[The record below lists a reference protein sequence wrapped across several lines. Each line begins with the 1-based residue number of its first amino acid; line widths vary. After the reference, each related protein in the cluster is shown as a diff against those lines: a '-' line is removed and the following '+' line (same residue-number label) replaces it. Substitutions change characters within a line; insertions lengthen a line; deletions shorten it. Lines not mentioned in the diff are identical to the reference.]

1 MEFKM
6 NEKLTILKM
15 VEEGKITVDEASKL
29 LQAVEDKNQELALVT
44 KANDS
49 SERTAK
55 WIKIKVLDEDGTR
68 VNVNLPIALVDV
80 AFKIAKA
87 SDSNFDVKLG
97 NVNVD
102 IDAIIKMIQE
112 GAEGKIVDI
121 ESGDGTKVEIVIE

>member
-1 MEFKM
+1 M

>member
-1 MEFKM
+1 M

-15 VEEGKITVDEASKL
+15 VEEGKITVEEASKL
-29 LQAVEDKNQELALVT
+29 LQSVEDKNQELSLVT
-44 KANDS
+44 KSTD
-49 SERTAK
+49 RTAK
-55 WIKIKVLDEDGTR
+55 WIKIKVIDDEGTR

-112 GAEGKIVDI
+112 GAEGKLVDI
-121 ESGDGTKVEIVIE
+121 DSSDGTKVEIVIE

>member
-1 MEFKM
+1 M

-15 VEEGKITVDEASKL
+15 VEEGKITVEEASKL
-29 LQAVEDKNQELALVT
+29 LQSIENKNQELSLVT
-44 KANDS
+44 KS
-49 SERTAK
+49 TERTAK
-55 WIKIKVLDEDGTR
+55 WIKIRVIDDEGTR

-97 NVNVD
+97 NVDVD
-102 IDAIIKMIQE
+102 IDAIINMIKE

-121 ESGDGTKVEIVIE
+121 DSSDGTKVEIVIE

>member
-1 MEFKM
+1 M

-15 VEEGKITVDEASKL
+15 VEEGKISVEEASKL
-29 LQAVEDKNQELALVT
+29 LQSVEDKNQELSLVT
-44 KANDS
+44 RS
-49 SERTAK
+49 TERTAK
-55 WIKIKVLDEDGTR
+55 WIKIRVIDDEGTR

-112 GAEGKIVDI
+112 GAEGKIVDV
-121 ESGDGTKVEIVIE
+121 ESSDGTKVEIVIE

>member
-1 MEFKM
+1 MEVIM
-6 NEKLTILKM
+6 NEKLAILKM
-15 VEEGKITVDEASKL
+15 VEEGKINVEEASKL
-29 LQAVEDKNQELALVT
+29 LQAVEVKSQEFSLAT
-44 KANDS
+44 KSNEH

-55 WIKIKVLDEDGTR
+55 WIKIKVIDDEGTR

-121 ESGDGTKVEIVIE
+121 DSSDGTKVEIVIE

>member
-1 MEFKM
+1 MEIKM

-15 VEEGKITVDEASKL
+15 VEEGKISVEEASKL
-29 LQAVEDKNQELALVT
+29 LQSVEDKNQELSLVT
-44 KANDS
+44 RS
-49 SERTAK
+49 TERTAK
-55 WIKIKVLDEDGTR
+55 WIKIRVIDDEGTR

-112 GAEGKIVDI
+112 GAEGKIVDV
-121 ESGDGTKVEIVIE
+121 ESSDGTKVEIVIE

>member
-1 MEFKM
+1 MEIKM

-15 VEEGKITVDEASKL
+15 VEEGKISVEEASKL
-29 LQAVEDKNQELALVT
+29 LQSVEDKGQELSLIT
-44 KANDS
+44 KP

-55 WIKIKVLDEDGTR
+55 WIKIRVIDEEGTR

-112 GAEGKIVDI
+112 GAEGKIVDV
-121 ESGDGTKVEIVIE
+121 ESSDGTKVEIVIE

>member
-1 MEFKM
+1 MEIKM
-6 NEKLTILKM
+6 SEKLAILKM
-15 VEEGKITVDEASKL
+15 VEEGKISVEEASKL
-29 LQAVEDKNQELALVT
+29 LQSVEDKNQELSLVT
-44 KANDS
+44 RTT
-49 SERTAK
+49 ERTAK
-55 WIKIKVLDEDGTR
+55 WIKIRVIDDEGTR

-112 GAEGKIVDI
+112 GAEGKIVDV
-121 ESGDGTKVEIVIE
+121 ESSDGTKVEIVIE

>member
-1 MEFKM
+1 M

-15 VEEGKITVDEASKL
+15 VEEGKITVEEASKL
-29 LQAVEDKNQELALVT
+29 LQAVEDKKEEFALVT
-44 KANDS
+44 KSNEN

-121 ESGDGTKVEIVIE
+121 DSSDGTKVEIVIE

>member
-1 MEFKM
+1 MS
-6 NEKLTILKM
+6 EKLTILKM
-15 VEEGKITVDEASKL
+15 VEEGKITVEEASKL
-29 LQAVEDKNQELALVT
+29 LQSIENKNQELSLVT
-44 KANDS
+44 KS
-49 SERTAK
+49 TERTAK
-55 WIKIKVLDEDGTR
+55 WIKIKVIDDKGTK

-102 IDAIIKMIQE
+102 IDAIINMIQE

-121 ESGDGTKVEIVIE
+121 DSSDGTKVEIVIE

>member
-1 MEFKM
+1 MEIKM
-6 NEKLTILKM
+6 NEKLAILKM
-15 VEEGKITVDEASKL
+15 VEEGKISVEEASKL
-29 LQAVEDKNQELALVT
+29 LQSVEDKNQELSLVT
-44 KANDS
+44 KS
-49 SERTAK
+49 TERTAK
-55 WIKIKVLDEDGTR
+55 WIKIRVIDDEGTR

-112 GAEGKIVDI
+112 GAEGKIVDV
-121 ESGDGTKVEIVIE
+121 ESSDGTKVEIVIE

>member
-1 MEFKM
+1 M

-15 VEEGKITVDEASKL
+15 VEEGKISVEEASKL
-29 LQAVEDKNQELALVT
+29 LQSVEDKGQELSLIT
-44 KANDS
+44 KP

-55 WIKIKVLDEDGTR
+55 WIKIRVIDEEGTR

-112 GAEGKIVDI
+112 GAEGKIVDV
-121 ESGDGTKVEIVIE
+121 ESSDGTKVEIVIE

>member
-1 MEFKM
+1 MS
-6 NEKLTILKM
+6 EKLTILKM
-15 VEEGKITVDEASKL
+15 VEEGKISVEEASKL
-29 LQAVEDKNQELALVT
+29 LQSIENKSQELSLVT
-44 KANDS
+44 KS
-49 SERTAK
+49 TERTAK
-55 WIKIKVLDEDGTR
+55 WIKIKVIDDKGTK

-102 IDAIIKMIQE
+102 IDAIINMIQE

-121 ESGDGTKVEIVIE
+121 DSSDGTKVEIVIE

>member
-1 MEFKM
+1 M

-15 VEEGKITVDEASKL
+15 VEEGKITVEEASKL
-29 LQAVEDKNQELALVT
+29 LQAVEDKKEEFALTTDLAN
-44 KANDS
+44 KA
-49 SERTAK
+49 ERTAK
-55 WIKIKVLDEDGTR
+55 WIKIKVIDEDGTR

-121 ESGDGTKVEIVIE
+121 DTSDGTKVEIVIE

>member
-1 MEFKM
+1 M
-6 NEKLTILKM
+6 NEKLAILKM
-15 VEEGKITVDEASKL
+15 VEEGKISVEEASKL
-29 LQAVEDKNQELALVT
+29 LQSVEDKNQELSLVT
-44 KANDS
+44 RTT
-49 SERTAK
+49 ERTAK
-55 WIKIKVLDEDGTR
+55 WIKIRVIDDEGTR

-112 GAEGKIVDI
+112 GAEGKIVDV
-121 ESGDGTKVEIVIE
+121 ESSDGTKVEIVIE